1 MVTLVQKLFV
11 MKKNNDAA
19 RAYFKLYQDA
29 GKNVTQKRSKEKN
42 LFRCIHW
49 QKMLLIILLKK
60 FLLRYGQHFV
70 YSTCYFK
77 KLVDGIIVTVKQC
90 LQDQFNKYVNSN
102 GKNCNQKVCK
112 GRKCF
117 ANVLLHF
124 SYENSQLL
132 YLLDF
137 SINL

>member
-1 MVTLVQKLFV
+1 MVTLVQKLFF
-11 MKKNNDAA
+11 MKKNNNVA

-29 GKNVTQKRSKEKN
+29 GKNVTQKRNKEKD
-42 LFRCIHW
+42 LFKCIHW
-49 QKMLLIILLKK
+49 QKMLLIILVKK
-60 FLLRYGQHFV
+60 FLLRHGQHFV

-112 GRKCF
+112 GKKCKKKQMF
-117 ANVLLHF
+117 CFIFLMKIL
-124 SYENSQLL
+124 SYYT
-132 YLLDF
+132 YLTLV
-137 SINL
+137 